1 MRSYV
6 ALLLVAV
13 ALAALLLPC
22 DAMPRRGGGKRRG
35 RTGDNLEAPPAP
47 GSEGEGGEGGEG
59 GDLPAWCDPT
69 VEMGAWMNFDKI
81 RQWCADNGFTEFGP
95 YGGVPA
101 EGEGEEGEEAPA
113 EE

>member
-1 MRSYV
+1 
-6 ALLLVAV
+6 
-13 ALAALLLPC
+13 
-22 DAMPRRGGGKRRG
+22 
-35 RTGDNLEAPPAP
+35 
-47 GSEGEGGEGGEG
+47 
-59 GDLPAWCDPT
+59 
-69 VEMGAWMNFDKI
+69 MNFDKI